1 MKRVLSLVLTVL
13 LLLSAL
19 ALPASAAAVSG
30 SDAAQTLSALGL
42 MKGTGNGFELE
53 RGATRAEA
61 LAMLLR
67 LLGKEQEAGAEQD
80 PCPFDDGGWAAALI
94 TYAWKNGLVRGVSE
108 THFGASDS
116 VNVRDWL
123 TMLLRALGYSDAAGD
138 FSWEQSIAFADSIG
152 LTHGEYTAADAI
164 LREDLAILSYNA
176 LTRRMKNSEQTLIG
190 RLYLDGVVSGASLR
204 ATRLIGTLADVQ
216 TDKPVYNGVEIHDNF
231 GPAVFLV
238 KVYRSAEALEKDEY
252 YGRGSGFFITPDGVA
267 ALCYHLLDGAYAV
280 RITTLD
286 ERSYDVTGVLYY
298 DPLWDAAVV
307 RVSRTDLDGNTVQYF
322 PHIDLGDSDLV
333 RAGET
338 VYLIGN
344 SLGYVDNIMN
354 GVISNRSR
362 NVDDPDYLCLQHSA
376 PAPNGTSGGALLNA
390 HGEAVGI
397 NFASFSNG
405 ENMNLA
411 IPINVISEV
420 DLTEEGTPIPEVLE
434 TENAKKAVAVLTA
447 DRTEISLE
455 YGESAEVMVSHDC
468 PGPASI
474 YYENDGWGI
483 VDCVWGHFVT
493 KRSVPL
499 RIYAVGEGEAEITIR
514 FDEGYGNED
523 SEIILHVTVTGAPEE
538 TEEPLPSGVA
548 EYQP

>member
-1 MKRVLSLVLTVL
+1 MKRVFSLILTVL

-19 ALPASAAAVSG
+19 ALPVSAAAVSG

-53 RGATRAEA
+53 RGATRAES

-67 LLGKEQEAGAEQD
+67 LLGKEQAAQAEPD
-80 PCPFDDGGWAAALI
+80 PCPFDDGGWAAPLI
-94 TYAWKNGLVRGVSE
+94 TYAWKNGLVRGLSE
-108 THFGASDS
+108 THFGANDS

-138 FSWEQSIAFADSIG
+138 FSWERSIAFADSIG
-152 LTHGEYTAADAI
+152 LTHGEYTAADAL

-176 LTRRMKNSEQTLIG
+176 LTSKLKNSGQTLIE
-190 RLYLDGVVSGASLR
+190 RLYLDGVVSGDALR
-204 ATRLIGTLADVQ
+204 TTRLSGTLAAVQ
-216 TDKPVYNGVEIHDNF
+216 TEKPVYDGVEIHDKF

-238 KVYRSAEALEKDEY
+238 KVYTDAESLEKDEY
-252 YGRGSGFFITPDGVA
+252 FGRGSGFFITADGVA

-280 RITTLD
+280 RIATLD

-298 DPLWDAAVV
+298 DPLSDAAVV
-307 RVSRTDLDGNTVQYF
+307 RISRTDLDGNTVQYF
-322 PHIDLGDSDLV
+322 PHIDLGDSDLA
-333 RAGET
+333 RAGEK

-344 SLGYVDNIMN
+344 ALGLEDNITD
-354 GVISNRSR
+354 GILSNRSR
-362 NVDDPDYLCLQHSA
+362 NLDDPDYLCLQHSA
-376 PAPNGTSGGALLNA
+376 PASVGTSGGALLNE
-390 HGEAVGI
+390 HGEAIGI

-420 DLTEEGTPIPEVLE
+420 DLTQEGIPIPEVLE

-447 DRTEISLE
+447 DQTEISLE
-455 YGESAEVMVSHDC
+455 YGEKAEVMISHTC

-474 YYENDGWGI
+474 RYENDGWGI
-483 VDCVWGHFVT
+483 VNCVWGRFVT

-499 RIYAVGEGEAEITIR
+499 TIYAVGEGEAEITIR
-514 FDEGYGNED
+514 FDEGYGNAE
-523 SEIILHVTVTGAPEE
+523 SEVVIHVTVTGAPEE
-538 TEEPLPSGVA
+538 TEEPLPSGVV